1 MKVGDLV
8 NYASPDSPLGRFR
21 RNGGVVTEVLNWRT
35 TSGFGTIVYWFQD
48 MQHTRET
55 GKHLVVISES
65 R

>member
-21 RNGGVVTEVLNWRT
+21 RNGGVVTEVLNGE
-35 TSGFGTIVYWFQD
+35 SGGFGTIVYWFQD
-48 MQHTRET
+48 MQHTRES
-55 GKHLVVISES
+55 GKYLVVISEK

>member
-8 NYASPDSPLGRFR
+8 NYAKSDTPLGRFR
-21 RNGGVVTEVLNWRT
+21 RNGGVVTEVLNGVP
-35 TSGFGTIVYWFQD
+35 SGFGTIVYWFQD

-55 GKHLVVISES
+55 SKHLVVISES

>member
-8 NYASPDSPLGRFR
+8 NYAPPDSPLSRFR
-21 RNGGVVTEVLNWRT
+21 RNGGVVTEVRT
-35 TSGFGTIVYWFQD
+35 GVCGFGTIVYWFQD

-55 GKHLVVISES
+55 GKHLVVISEK

>member
-21 RNGGVVTEVLNWRT
+21 RNGGVVTEVLNGVPC
-35 TSGFGTIVYWFQD
+35 GFGTIVYWFQD
-48 MQHTRET
+48 KQYTRET
-55 GKHLVVISES
+55 GKHLVVISEK